1 MSKGVTACSC
11 RRWEVAGWLL
21 VALALWAFFEVFSL
35 LTKDQPS
42 LLPVGP
48 LTFFGFVLFRGGIH
62 LLKVERRGPG
72 LSRLAGPATGQGR
85 FRCAFAPHRRNDE
98 STQGVQPDPDQ
109 DQAAAV
115 GQQLQHSQEM
125 AAIE

>member
-1 MSKGVTACSC
+1 MFM

-21 VALALWAFFEVFSL
+21 VALALWAVFEAFSL

-62 LLKVERRGPG
+62 LLKVSVAAQVCLDWQAQQRAKDDSLLRAR
-72 LSRLAGPATGQGR
+72 SAPAKR
-85 FRCAFAPHRRNDE
+85 
-98 STQGVQPDPDQ
+98 
-109 DQAAAV
+109 
-115 GQQLQHSQEM
+115 
-125 AAIE
+125 